1 MTQAWRV
8 LSEKRAQEVTKAQ
21 VIVANCVAKKR
32 TIEEQMEKLDEL
44 ISEYSK
50 ELFRA
55 KKDGLA
61 DIGASNL
68 RRQFIAEVQQAR
80 DGLNHENS
88 MLEIDLRVAREA
100 LQEKRLEEMKAKKML
115 ERDQER
121 AEKNNNLQ
129 ERKDFETTA
138 LNQFNLR
145 NI

>member
-1 MTQAWRV
+1 MTQAWRI

-21 VIVANCVAKKR
+21 VVVASCVAKKK

-50 ELFRA
+50 ELFSA

-100 LQEKRLEEMKAKKML
+100 LQEKQLEEMKAKKML

-129 ERKDFETTA
+129 ERKDYETTA

>member
-21 VIVANCVAKKR
+21 VVVASCVAKKK

-50 ELFRA
+50 ELFSA
-55 KKDGLA
+55 KKDASA

-100 LQEKRLEEMKAKKML
+100 LQEKQLEEMKAKKML

>member
-21 VIVANCVAKKR
+21 VVVASCVAKKK

-55 KKDGLA
+55 KKDGSA

-68 RRQFIAEVQQAR
+68 RRQFIAQVQQAR

-129 ERKDFETTA
+129 ELKDFETTA

>member
-1 MTQAWRV
+1 MTQAWRI

-21 VIVANCVAKKR
+21 VVVASCVAKKK

-50 ELFRA
+50 ELFSA

>member
-1 MTQAWRV
+1 MTQAWRI

-21 VIVANCVAKKR
+21 VVVASCVAKKK

-50 ELFRA
+50 ELFSA
-55 KKDGLA
+55 KKDGSA

-100 LQEKRLEEMKAKKML
+100 LQEKQLEEMKAKKML

-129 ERKDFETTA
+129 ERKDYETTA

>member
-8 LSEKRAQEVTKAQ
+8 LSEKRAQEVSKAQ
-21 VIVANCVAKKR
+21 VVVATCVAKKK

-44 ISEYSK
+44 INEYSK

-55 KKDGLA
+55 KNGGLA
-61 DIGASNL
+61 DVGASNL

-121 AEKNNNLQ
+121 TERNNNLQ
-129 ERKDFETTA
+129 ERKDFESTA

>member
-1 MTQAWRV
+1 MTQAWRI

-21 VIVANCVAKKR
+21 VVVANCVAKKK

-145 NI
+145 NV

>member
-21 VIVANCVAKKR
+21 VVVANCVAKKK

-50 ELFRA
+50 ELFSA

-100 LQEKRLEEMKAKKML
+100 LQEKQLEEMKAKKML

-129 ERKDFETTA
+129 ERKDYETTA

>member
-1 MTQAWRV
+1 VTQAWRI

-21 VIVANCVAKKR
+21 VVVANCVAKKK

-55 KKDGLA
+55 KKDGSA

>member
-1 MTQAWRV
+1 MTQAWRI

-21 VIVANCVAKKR
+21 VVVASCVAKKK

-55 KKDGLA
+55 KKDGSA

>member
-21 VIVANCVAKKR
+21 VVVANCVAKKK

-100 LQEKRLEEMKAKKML
+100 LQEKQLEEMKAKKML

>member
-1 MTQAWRV
+1 MSAFFLF

-21 VIVANCVAKKR
+21 VVVASCVAKKK

-55 KKDGLA
+55 KKDGSA

-100 LQEKRLEEMKAKKML
+100 LQEKQLEEMKAKKMHTSI
-115 ERDQER
+115 DG
-121 AEKNNNLQ
+121 
-129 ERKDFETTA
+129 
-138 LNQFNLR
+138 
-145 NI
+145 

>member
-1 MTQAWRV
+1 MTQAWRI

-21 VIVANCVAKKR
+21 VVVANCVAKKK

-121 AEKNNNLQ
+121 AERNNNLQ

>member
-1 MTQAWRV
+1 MTQAWRI

-21 VIVANCVAKKR
+21 VVVASCVAKKK

-55 KKDGLA
+55 KRDGSA

-100 LQEKRLEEMKAKKML
+100 LQEKQLEEMKAKKML

-129 ERKDFETTA
+129 ERKDYETTA

>member
-1 MTQAWRV
+1 MTQAWRI

-21 VIVANCVAKKR
+21 VVVASCVAKKK

-145 NI
+145 NV

>member
-1 MTQAWRV
+1 MTQAWRI

-21 VIVANCVAKKR
+21 VVVASCVAKKK

-55 KKDGLA
+55 KKDGSA

-100 LQEKRLEEMKAKKML
+100 LQEKQLEEMKAKKML
-115 ERDQER
+115 ERDQQR

-129 ERKDFETTA
+129 ERKDYEATA

>member
-8 LSEKRAQEVTKAQ
+8 LSEKRAQEVSKAQ
-21 VIVANCVAKKR
+21 VVVATCVSKKK

-44 ISEYSK
+44 INEYSK

-55 KKDGLA
+55 KKDGVA
-61 DIGASNL
+61 DVGASNL

-121 AEKNNNLQ
+121 TERNNNFH
-129 ERKDFETTA
+129 ERKDFESTA

>member
-1 MTQAWRV
+1 MTQAWRI

>member
-1 MTQAWRV
+1 MTQAWRI

-21 VIVANCVAKKR
+21 VVVANCVAKKK

-100 LQEKRLEEMKAKKML
+100 LQEKQLEEMKAKKML

>member
-1 MTQAWRV
+1 MTQAWRI

-21 VIVANCVAKKR
+21 VVVASCVAKKK

-55 KKDGLA
+55 KRDGSA

-100 LQEKRLEEMKAKKML
+100 LQEKQLEEMKAKKML
-115 ERDQER
+115 ERDQQR

-129 ERKDFETTA
+129 ERKDYEATA

>member
-1 MTQAWRV
+1 MTQAWRI

-21 VIVANCVAKKR
+21 VVVASCVAKKK

-55 KKDGLA
+55 KRDGST

-100 LQEKRLEEMKAKKML
+100 LQEKQLEEMKAKKML
-115 ERDQER
+115 ERDQQR
-121 AEKNNNLQ
+121 DEKNNNLQ
-129 ERKDFETTA
+129 ERKDYEATA

>member
-1 MTQAWRV
+1 MTQAWRI

-21 VIVANCVAKKR
+21 VVVASCVAKKK
-32 TIEEQMEKLDEL
+32 TIEEQMEKLDEQ

-55 KKDGLA
+55 KRDGSA

-100 LQEKRLEEMKAKKML
+100 LQEKQLEEMKAKKML
-115 ERDQER
+115 ERDQQR

-129 ERKDFETTA
+129 ERKDYEATA

>member
-1 MTQAWRV
+1 MTQAWRI

-21 VIVANCVAKKR
+21 VVVANCIAKKR

-55 KKDGLA
+55 KKDGSA

-100 LQEKRLEEMKAKKML
+100 LQEKQLEEMKAKKML

-121 AEKNNNLQ
+121 TEKNNNLQ
-129 ERKDFETTA
+129 ERKDFEATA

-145 NI
+145 NV